1 MAKKKSRETRG
12 RKPTE
17 NKVTVMS
24 LKRNNQP
31 LKAVRFTLSENLVDR
46 LLALHNKKFPVFTMV
61 PQEFKHIFSKEQ
73 LRQQHLKNLRLVFLR
88 LIGDDGLPIPRP
100 HIVIRAETPSY
111 DPRGTRIVR
120 KINGPQSPRARRYQF
135 EVRCKRFGLRAEIP
149 STSLETEWMDAER
162 GLILYFPLELMEGTE
177 TK

>member
-1 MAKKKSRETRG
+1 
-12 RKPTE
+12 
-17 NKVTVMS
+17 MS

>member
-1 MAKKKSRETRG
+1 MPRGTPNAKPAAAKLTA
-12 RKPTE
+12 T
-17 NKVTVMS
+17 
-24 LKRNNQP
+24 P
-31 LKAVRFTLSENLVDR
+31 LKTEFYNFAGTLPADTAYERLEP
-46 LLALHNKKFPVFTMV
+46 LLAEAGWFY
-61 PQEFKHIFSKEQ
+61 
-73 LRQQHLKNLRLVFLR
+73 RLVFLR

>member
-61 PQEFKHIFSKEQ
+61 P
-73 LRQQHLKNLRLVFLR
+73 
-88 LIGDDGLPIPRP
+88 D
-100 HIVIRAETPSY
+100 
-111 DPRGTRIVR
+111 R
-120 KINGPQSPRARRYQF
+120 KS
-135 EVRCKRFGLRAEIP
+135 VV
-149 STSLETEWMDAER
+149 
-162 GLILYFPLELMEGTE
+162 
-177 TK
+177 